1 MSGRK
6 LPRLP
11 WLPRS
16 SAREEVDDELR
27 FHKEAAAAELI
38 ARGVAAGGAGAEAG
52 RRLGAVGAI
61 RDEVVTID
69 ERRRRR
75 AAGRDLMRAFF
86 SDLRLGFRSLRRT
99 PMLTVAG
106 SLTLMLGVGA
116 TTAIF
121 SIFNGVLLR
130 PLPYPSV
137 ERLVSLGDVDAQSS
151 DPSPLSFPEYA
162 DWTREGGEAFSEIGT
177 WSQTTLTLIGPD
189 QPVELRGFRMSASMT
204 RMLGIRPLLGRTLQT
219 ADDSTTSPRVIMLS
233 ERRWRRRF
241 NGDSSIVGR
250 ALTLSE
256 I

>member
-27 FHKEAAAAELI
+27 FHIEAAVGELV
-38 ARGVAAGGAGAEAG
+38 ARGIAPEAARAEAE
-52 RRLGAVGAI
+52 RRFGGVGAI

-69 ERRRRR
+69 ERRRRS
-75 AAGRDLMRAFF
+75 AAGRDIMRAFF

-121 SIFNGVLLR
+121 SIFNGVPLR
-130 PLPYPSV
+130 PLPYPGV
-137 ERLVSLGDVDAQSS
+137 EG
-151 DPSPLSFPEYA
+151 
-162 DWTREGGEAFSEIGT
+162 
-177 WSQTTLTLIGPD
+177 
-189 QPVELRGFRMSASMT
+189 
-204 RMLGIRPLLGRTLQT
+204 
-219 ADDSTTSPRVIMLS
+219 
-233 ERRWRRRF
+233 
-241 NGDSSIVGR
+241 
-250 ALTLSE
+250 
-256 I
+256 